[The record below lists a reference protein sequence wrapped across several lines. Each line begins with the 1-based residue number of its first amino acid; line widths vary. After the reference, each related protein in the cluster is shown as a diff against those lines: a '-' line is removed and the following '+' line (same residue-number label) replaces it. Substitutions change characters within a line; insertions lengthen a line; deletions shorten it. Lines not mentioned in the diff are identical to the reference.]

1 MSELDEVFND
11 EEPQVEHQE
20 VITEEPVEEP
30 QEDPQEEP
38 QEEPIEPVE
47 EPEVEE
53 DAKSEKGLI
62 AALQKVRQ
70 EKRELANKLKE
81 FESQKS
87 SDQEPDMYEDPEG
100 WKAWNRKQVQLEVI
114 KKDQDAFTERL
125 EISRDNMLDKYD
137 NYEQVETIFSA
148 FANQDKALAQELFE
162 SKDPAKFAYE
172 KGLEFIKELTGEKPA
187 VTDEQIEKV
196 TSKMPNLAKAT
207 AKGSN
212 HTEVEKPLELN
223 DMFGDLK
230 Y

>member
-11 EEPQVEHQE
+11 ETE
-20 VITEEPVEEP
+20 VTEEVETLPEA
-30 QEDPQEEP
+30 EETT
-38 QEEPIEPVE
+38 E
-47 EPEVEE
+47 EVETE
-53 DAKSEKGLI
+53 EAEETTEESEETEESETKSEKGLI

-81 FESQKS
+81 FESKNP

-114 KKDQDAFTERL
+114 KKDQEVFAERL
-125 EISRDNMLDKYD
+125 EISRDNMIDKYD

-148 FANQDKALAQELFE
+148 FASQDKSLAKELLE

-172 KGLEFIKELTGEKPA
+172 KGLEFIKELTGVSTKTE
-187 VTDEQIEKV
+187 VTDAQVEKV

-212 HTEVEKPLELN
+212 HTEIEKPLELN